1 MGLNQGVKKALHG
14 VLRNPFGP
22 RGHNARHHEEAAAQD
37 AFVGE
42 SSSERERSRRRRKI
56 VEEFPGWLKTVDG
69 LRRSRG
75 ITGHTGWWKIAQ
87 QVALAAAA

>member
-1 MGLNQGVKKALHG
+1 
-14 VLRNPFGP
+14 
-22 RGHNARHHEEAAAQD
+22 
-37 AFVGE
+37 VGE

-87 QVALAAAA
+87 KVALAAAA